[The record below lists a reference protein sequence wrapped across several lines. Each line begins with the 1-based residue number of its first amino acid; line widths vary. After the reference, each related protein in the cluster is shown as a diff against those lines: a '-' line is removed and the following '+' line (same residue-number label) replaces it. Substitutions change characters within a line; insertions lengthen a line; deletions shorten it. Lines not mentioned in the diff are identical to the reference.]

1 VAPGEPTVDRVQHIE
16 EIFQEALQRD
26 PAQRDAFVREA
37 CQGDVEL
44 HREVWSLVVN
54 HDEAGDAESWAAAA
68 AARLIARQGSL
79 EPGTC
84 LGPYRIERFLA
95 AGGMGEVYRAHDT
108 RLGREVALKILPD
121 SFTHDPER
129 LARFRREAH
138 VLAALNHPHIGAIY
152 GLEEAGG
159 RQFLVLEF
167 VDGETLADRL
177 TRGRLPVDEALGAAR
192 QIADALEAAHEKGI
206 THRDLKPA
214 NIALTSDGT
223 VKVLDFGLAKATE
236 AEARPSVDRTTSPTI
251 TSPAMMTGVGV
262 LLGTAAYMSPEQ
274 ARGKAADKR
283 SDVWAFGCVL
293 YEMLT
298 GKRAFEGD
306 DVADTLAA
314 VLRGEPDWDAVPAD
328 VPPYVRTLVR
338 HCLEKNRAA
347 RIGDIAAAR
356 FVLAHGASLEGG
368 RATAATAPGVTSRW
382 RHALPW
388 AGVGA
393 LATGL
398 LLMLGVWA
406 LWRQKPVTAPM
417 RISVELGA
425 DVSLANTDGGA
436 ATIVSPDGTVIAFV
450 GRMADDGR
458 SQLYVRRLDQL
469 QAMPLAGTD
478 NAQSPFF
485 SPDGQ
490 WVGFFAG
497 GKLKKIA
504 VTGGAAVTL
513 CDSPAGRGGTWD
525 DDGTIVFSPNITLGT
540 RLLRVSSTG
549 GTPAPLEPSADGET
563 AQARWPQ
570 ILPGGRA
577 VLFTSSPI
585 AAAFDDANLVVQPL
599 PSGAPK
605 VIQRGAFYG
614 RYVSSGHLLYVHD
627 GTLWA
632 APFDLDRMAVT
643 GPPAPAIDGV
653 TSNAANGGAQ
663 VAVSVSGTL
672 VYLPGPGTDGIPIH
686 WMDREGKTTPLRS
699 AAAPW
704 TAPQFSPDGRRLALQ
719 IRAGSSADI
728 WVYEWA
734 RDTLTRLTSVRG
746 VKPVWTPDGRRIVFA
761 SEGNNGKNELYWQRA
776 DGVGDA
782 QRLTDSPNGKLP
794 ASWHPSGKF
803 LAFAELNQQTNFDVL
818 ILPMEGNE
826 TSGWKAGQPTVFL
839 NSRFDEQEPRFSPDG
854 RWIAYQSNESGRS
867 EVYVR
872 PYPGPGGKWQISTGG
887 GLYPTWSRTAH
898 ELFYG
903 TPAQQIMVS
912 AYEVEGDAFRAVK
925 PRLWSDGRYRS
936 RGAFRPFDLHPDG
949 KRFALAP
956 ATPAPAGAKQ
966 DHVTVI
972 FNVFDELRRI
982 APAR

>member
-1 VAPGEPTVDRVQHIE
+1 VDRVQHIE